1 MSHLEELEKELR
13 DIEVRIS
20 ELREKLHLL
29 RVEYEENIRAIS
41 GYLGGLSPCVG
52 QKRKWSE
59 VE

>member
-13 DIEVRIS
+13 DIEVRIF
-20 ELREKLHLL
+20 ELREKLNNL
-29 RVEYEENIRAIS
+29 RVEYEENIKAIC
-41 GYLGGLSPCVG
+41 GYLGGSPSQVG